1 MVQVWKPR
9 AWQNNFLR
17 CPNQTTRA
25 EMELN
30 DEKIK
35 VSVTIRESHFVAM
48 VLFSLMT
55 KKESKLSST
64 IIANSGVHTITDC
77 KITKTSFNKNN
88 VGTNKNIN
96 CCKMQIVFTNKTRL
110 GNKFYFK
117 DRIPKNFTTGV
128 VQWYSQKRD

>member
-1 MVQVWKPR
+1 
-9 AWQNNFLR
+9 
-17 CPNQTTRA
+17 
-25 EMELN
+25 
-30 DEKIK
+30 
-35 VSVTIRESHFVAM
+35 
-48 VLFSLMT
+48 MT

-128 VQWYSQKRD
+128 VQKFHCGLCSNFYYGDL